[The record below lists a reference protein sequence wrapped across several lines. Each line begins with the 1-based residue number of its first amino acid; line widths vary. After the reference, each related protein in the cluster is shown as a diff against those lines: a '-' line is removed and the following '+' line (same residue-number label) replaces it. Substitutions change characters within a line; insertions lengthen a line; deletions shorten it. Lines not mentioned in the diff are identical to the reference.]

1 MKTKKIQMRVY
12 EEHLLC
18 DKCGMI
24 MEQVTGILSREN
36 VYICPNCQHR
46 ISTTEKY
53 PRIVYEPI
61 TKVDPFKLP
70 KDEK

>member
-18 DKCGMI
+18 EECGMI
-24 MEQVTGILSREN
+24 MEPVTGILSRDN
-36 VYICPNCQHR
+36 VYICPNCGYR

-53 PRIVYEPI
+53 PRFIYEPI
-61 TKVDPFKLP
+61 SKVIIN
-70 KDEK
+70 EK